1 MTKTLLNMIKKGGFI
16 VAYKAKIEN
25 IKEEMSGIENL
36 IKEYQV
42 ENLLVPG
49 LEDSERNLV
58 VCVK

>member
-1 MTKTLLNMIKKGGFI
+1 MREIDVSIIEKT
-16 VAYKAKIEN
+16 V
-25 IKEEMSGIENL
+25 EELFVSANAELPVSLENL